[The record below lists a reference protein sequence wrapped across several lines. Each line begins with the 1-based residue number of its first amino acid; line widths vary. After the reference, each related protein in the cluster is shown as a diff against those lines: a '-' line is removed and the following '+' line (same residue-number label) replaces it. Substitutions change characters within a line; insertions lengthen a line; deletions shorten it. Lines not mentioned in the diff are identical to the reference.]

1 MSNNTCCVL
10 LLMKLDTDQRKSVL
24 YDIIGFFYPTAL
36 ERSRVSICRVCYA
49 TADILF
55 IKVSLALS
63 LSSLWNTKGIDLLWG
78 EDEKNHR
85 KVNTSTSLIRRAES
99 FRPQI
104 TLTLFLFSKVLSA
117 FKAHG
122 WKAREAVLTKAS
134 MRMQIVPLM
143 DKKMRLTTGEESGDD
158 GEKQT

>member
-24 YDIIGFFYPTAL
+24 YDIIGFPLLFFYPTAM
-36 ERSRVSICRVCYA
+36 ERSRVSILCYA

-55 IKVSLALS
+55 IKVSLALFS
-63 LSSLWNTKGIDLLWG
+63 LEHQRNWSALRGGGLEKK
-78 EDEKNHR
+78 KNHR

-117 FKAHG
+117 FKAHT

-143 DKKMRLTTGEESGDD
+143 DKKMGLSGDD
-158 GEKQT
+158 GGEKQT